1 MPNETTP
8 PPAEKP
14 QDDTIKETFESIVIA
29 FILAFVFRAYVVEAF
44 VIPTGSMAPTLL
56 GEHMRV
62 NCDKCGYHFKV
73 ETPAPS
79 GGGGVPSEG
88 RRIMVDLTFRCPMC
102 RHDQIMPRQSNISSG
117 DRILVHK
124 YLYSINEP
132 QRWDVVVF
140 KAPHKPQINY
150 IKRLVGLPGQDTM
163 ILEGNVYYNA
173 APGDESKWRI
183 ARKTDP
189 RENRH
194 AEQVQ
199 RTVWQPVHHSQYVPL
214 DFPAVDRWR
223 SPWMIES
230 TGDAQAPAWKRID
243 QRSRELDPRGGFE
256 YQAADKG
263 AMRFSFPRVFEG
275 ATAGLFP
282 YGQGFNDQRRAHEL
296 VVVEDVRLAVAVE
309 AKQAGLEL
317 NLQTSARLDDP
328 TGVTHLLWIN
338 IDAGG
343 NASLRRSDREQP
355 IESVSIGA
363 FEPGVTRLIEF
374 WYVDQE
380 ASLWVDGKRV
390 LVKQFDDIQY
400 VDLMKRPIAFV
411 KFQTPAIAA
420 EHEHRDDTGRQSRLK
435 APAVRLAF
443 SGSPVTFHR
452 VELDRDLYYLHAG
465 DEFRP
470 GKGTIIKN
478 EDNSSL
484 FGEPVRLNADEFFC
498 LGDNSPFSSDGRAW
512 GTVDT
517 RGVTDPWVFS
527 RSFAQGTTMEHT
539 YGIVPRRLMMGKA
552 FFVYFP
558 SLIGSSPQ
566 STPMFP
572 DFGEMRLIR

>member
-1 MPNETTP
+1 MSLKTTP
-8 PPAEKP
+8 LPAEKP

-62 NCDKCGYHFKV
+62 NCDQCGYHFKV

-79 GGGGVPSEG
+79 GGGGVPAEG
-88 RRIMVDLTFRCPMC
+88 RKILVDLTYRCPMC
-102 RHDQIMPRQSNISSG
+102 QHDQLMPRTSNISSG

-150 IKRLVGLPGQDTM
+150 IKRLVGLPEQDTM
-163 ILEGNVYYNA
+163 ILEGNVYYNTV
-173 APGDESKWRI
+173 PGDESKWRI

-214 DFPAVDRWR
+214 DFPVTDRWR
-223 SPWMIES
+223 SPWMIQSPTES
-230 TGDAQAPAWKRID
+230 TSRAWKRID
-243 QRSRELDPRGGFE
+243 EKSDELDPRGGIE
-256 YQAADKG
+256 YTSNDEAAI
-263 AMRFSFPRVFEG
+263 RFSFPRVLDG
-275 ATAGLFP
+275 PSAGFFP
-282 YGQGFNDQRRAHEL
+282 YGQGYNDQQRAPQ
-296 VVVEDVRLAVAVE
+296 VPVEDVRLAVAVE
-309 AKQAGLEL
+309 AKQAGLDL
-317 NLQTSARLDDP
+317 NLQTSTRLDDK
-328 TGVTHLLWIN
+328 TGTTHLLWIN
-338 IDAGG
+338 IDAKG
-343 NASLRRSDREQP
+343 NAMLRRSDQQQP
-355 IESVSIGA
+355 IESVNIGA
-363 FEPGVTRLIEF
+363 FEPGVTRFLEF

-380 ASLWVDGKRV
+380 ASLWVDGRRV

-400 VDLMKRPIAFV
+400 VDLMKRPMAFE
-411 KFQTPAIAA
+411 KYDTPQIAA
-420 EHEHRDDTGRQSRLK
+420 EHEQRDDNGRKSNLNV
-435 APAVRLAF
+435 PAVKLAF

-452 VELDRDLYYLHAG
+452 IELDRDLFYMPAG
-465 DEFRP
+465 DLYRP

-478 EDNSSL
+478 EDATTL
-484 FGEPVRLNADEFFC
+484 FGEPVHLKADEFFC

-512 GTVDT
+512 GTIDPK
-517 RGVTDPWVFS
+517 GATDPWVLA
-527 RSFAQGTTMEHT
+527 RSFAAGTPEIHS
-539 YGIVPRRLMMGKA
+539 YGVVPRRLMMGKA

-566 STPMFP
+566 ATPMFP